1 MADPEALEEASKALS
16 FAEFLER
23 MKEPAAADLVR
34 GIKRCAS
41 SCLRWACLLKHAR
54 GSGVTW
60 ERVVGRISF
69 IKEFEERKPDPDRDS
84 VLVQV
89 RARASRP
96 PAPAPP
102 DHGACHVGAL
112 ARALTA
118 RAPGR
123 TFWPTTRSSSAST
136 PSGPARRPRTS
147 RRLWRCAALCARS
160 RRSPAPRGCALRP
173 CARARR
179 ALRST

>member
-41 SCLRWACLLKHAR
+41 SCPRQACLLRHAS

-60 ERVVGRISF
+60 ECGWRISF

-84 VLVQV
+84 VLVQ
-89 RARASRP
+89 
-96 PAPAPP
+96 
-102 DHGACHVGAL
+102 
-112 ARALTA
+112 
-118 RAPGR
+118 
-123 TFWPTTRSSSAST
+123 
-136 PSGPARRPRTS
+136 
-147 RRLWRCAALCARS
+147 
-160 RRSPAPRGCALRP
+160 
-173 CARARR
+173 ARARTPG
-179 ALRST
+179 AGPAGGGPAPSPGSA